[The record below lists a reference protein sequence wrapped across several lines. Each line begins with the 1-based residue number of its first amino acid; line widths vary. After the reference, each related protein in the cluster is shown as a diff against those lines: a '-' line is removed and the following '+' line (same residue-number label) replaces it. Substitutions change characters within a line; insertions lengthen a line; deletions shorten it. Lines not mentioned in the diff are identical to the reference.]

1 MRVEFGQR
9 KWEIKPEKPA
19 GGSYKPGLQLKGGM
33 AKCLEERGGHKML
46 TGQWLGGNYTK
57 KGEPRPSRRGADD
70 QGSPSPHPGA
80 GLDAVTE
87 P

>member
-19 GGSYKPGLQLKGGM
+19 GGSYKLDLQLKGGM

-46 TGQWLGGNYTK
+46 TGQWLGGIYTE
-57 KGEPRPSRRGADD
+57 KGDLAPAEEV
-70 QGSPSPHPGA
+70 
-80 GLDAVTE
+80 LVTKGHTARILARAWM